1 MSDKDKDMNIKIQ
14 TFHIFISIK
23 NFDWDKIEI
32 AEKSYQSIF
41 IYYIGYVMIKDS
53 NYVKINSV
61 NSLYLF
67 FFDKVNEYFE
77 KVNGKKYLTLVP
89 TNESKE
95 KTWELWS

>member
-67 FFDKVNEYFE
+67 FFDKVNDTLKKLME
-77 KVNGKKYLTLVP
+77 KNI
-89 TNESKE
+89 
-95 KTWELWS
+95 